1 MPPNH
6 KKIERG
12 YYTVEEVAT
21 ILGVSPQTVNHWCY
35 QKAFKSILTI
45 PAGSRTRHF
54 IPKIIL
60 DSPIRELQQK
70 LGIET

>member
-1 MPPNH
+1 MPHNP
-6 KKIERG
+6 KKIERA
-12 YYTVEEVAT
+12 YYTVEEAAK

-35 QKAFKSILTI
+35 QRAFKSILTI

-60 DSPIRELQQK
+60 DSPIDEIQQL
-70 LGIET
+70 LGNEQ